1 MPQNFQ
7 NYDFFFVYDFLFI
20 YTIFNFQTILMN
32 NLILLF
38 LYSNLKIIISII

>member
-1 MPQNFQ
+1 MPQNLK
-7 NYDFFFVYDFLFI
+7 NNDFFFVHDFLFI
-20 YTIFNFQTILMN
+20 YTVFNFQTILMN